1 MRAST
6 KGARRRAGRP
16 STSRPPIRRYHYV
29 TDDPAALASRSG
41 TVTVSTNSSVG
52 PLQLELLPPKNA
64 GFGRNWQLPM
74 SSACLRHFGTRHRW
88 MGAPGARGGGA
99 FRDHAGGWVCG
110 LRGWL
115 VAALPLHELQQLA
128 TSTATLPGVSL
139 PIPGCVPTKGAST
152 ATNAYWRASPGAA
165 ARPPPP
171 PPASQPTSS
180 PSPCPPRATGFIDS
194 DEYVL
199 LQPGV
204 PSLPAL
210 LDRYSSHG
218 GVVLHWRL
226 FSSGPH
232 VVRPSGGVLASY
244 TSCCPAGHPQH
255 SWGKT
260 FLQPAHAVAP
270 RVTAGGRPWG
280 GAGGRAGAATKGWW
294 ESREGWRQRALP
306 NLRLAAQQGNAT
318 QCMQRGARNRR
329 RTEAVYQ
336 PAQASNEVLPPFPSL
351 PLPPCPPAPCR
362 LLTGFRTA
370 TAGTLWTCWGGVK
383 TRATLC
389 RQGRACDR
397 RGCRWGCGAAELRGA
412 AWLVHAVD
420 LLGRHPDKGHSWQAR
435 SCNRGLHWARGGG
448 GGGSSLGCIRAAEG
462 PLAVVLPPCVLSPS
476 ARAHH
481 ACMPLN
487 RAAP

>member
-171 PPASQPTSS
+171 PRPRSQPA
-180 PSPCPPRATGFIDS
+180 PP
-194 DEYVL
+194 V
-199 LQPGV
+199 
-204 PSLPAL
+204 
-210 LDRYSSHG
+210 
-218 GVVLHWRL
+218 
-226 FSSGPH
+226 
-232 VVRPSGGVLASY
+232 
-244 TSCCPAGHPQH
+244 
-255 SWGKT
+255 
-260 FLQPAHAVAP
+260 PAHP
-270 RVTAGGRPWG
+270 
-280 GAGGRAGAATKGWW
+280 
-294 ESREGWRQRALP
+294 
-306 NLRLAAQQGNAT
+306 AQQGSSTAT
-318 QCMQRGARNRR
+318 NTCCCSRACPPCRPCSTVTAPTAGWYCTGACFPAAHMLCGPAAGCWRATRRAAQRGTPSTPGGRRFCSR
-329 RTEAVYQ
+329 RT
-336 PAQASNEVLPPFPSL
+336 
-351 PLPPCPPAPCR
+351 R
-362 LLTGFRTA
+362 
-370 TAGTLWTCWGGVK
+370 W
-383 TRATLC
+383 
-389 RQGRACDR
+389 R
-397 RGCRWGCGAAELRGA
+397 RG
-412 AWLVHAVD
+412 
-420 LLGRHPDKGHSWQAR
+420 
-435 SCNRGLHWARGGG
+435 
-448 GGGSSLGCIRAAEG
+448 
-462 PLAVVLPPCVLSPS
+462 
-476 ARAHH
+476 
-481 ACMPLN
+481 
-487 RAAP
+487 

>member
-171 PPASQPTSS
+171 PPGLAANQLPQSLPTPRNRVHRQRRIRAAAAGRALPAGPARPLQLPRRGGTALAPVFQRPTCCAAQRRGAGELHVVL
-180 PSPCPPRATGFIDS
+180 PSGAP
-194 DEYVL
+194 
-199 LQPGV
+199 
-204 PSLPAL
+204 PAL
-210 LDRYSSHG
+210 LGEDVS
-218 GVVLHWRL
+218 
-226 FSSGPH
+226 
-232 VVRPSGGVLASY
+232 A
-244 TSCCPAGHPQH
+244 AG
-255 SWGKT
+255 
-260 FLQPAHAVAP
+260 
-270 RVTAGGRPWG
+270 
-280 GAGGRAGAATKGWW
+280 
-294 ESREGWRQRALP
+294 
-306 NLRLAAQQGNAT
+306 
-318 QCMQRGARNRR
+318 
-329 RTEAVYQ
+329 
-336 PAQASNEVLPPFPSL
+336 
-351 PLPPCPPAPCR
+351 
-362 LLTGFRTA
+362 
-370 TAGTLWTCWGGVK
+370 
-383 TRATLC
+383 
-389 RQGRACDR
+389 
-397 RGCRWGCGAAELRGA
+397 
-412 AWLVHAVD
+412 
-420 LLGRHPDKGHSWQAR
+420 
-435 SCNRGLHWARGGG
+435 ARGGAAGDSWGAPLG
-448 GGGSSLGCIRAAEG
+448 GGRGAGRCCHQGLVGE
-462 PLAVVLPPCVLSPS
+462 P
-476 ARAHH
+476 
-481 ACMPLN
+481 
-487 RAAP
+487 